1 MLTFFFPPSQLP
13 HRVCAIMR
21 SEKSVLCLS
30 RECDVSVV
38 GENLQV
44 QSHWKPTESQR
55 LLKVFVYPKQKCSFA
70 GAGSGQAGI
79 VAVMFGHD
87 VLKKVLRLYV
97 LSITSKG
104 ETSVLDTEECPISD
118 PEVCCKLL
126 NRYHPSIKHYPYIAC
141 R

>member
-1 MLTFFFPPSQLP
+1 MKTPMVPCIPLQRSTSCPPTT
-13 HRVCAIMR
+13 RF
-21 SEKSVLCLS
+21 VLLILVGTS
-30 RECDVSVV
+30 WVKKCD
-38 GENLQV
+38 
-44 QSHWKPTESQR
+44 WKPTESQR

-70 GAGSGQAGI
+70 GAGSVQAGI